1 MKRFGVSIATA
12 ALGAALVAS
21 GSAVAFED
29 GGQQCCGWHYYGD
42 YSYSCGCNHAYE
54 PGLAAVVAARLALVA
69 AIPITPLVAAI
80 LAEPPRIGNYCAAAG
95 VACSLSQPSQFG
107 DECLCRAY
115 GGYTQ
120 GFVQ

>member
-1 MKRFGVSIATA
+1 MKSFGVWIATA

-29 GGQQCCGWHYYGD
+29 GGQP
-42 YSYSCGCNHAYE
+42 E
-54 PGLAAVVAARLALVA
+54 LAAAAAARLALVA

-80 LAEPPRIGNYCAAAG
+80 LAAPPRIGNYCAAAG
-95 VACSLSQPSQFG
+95 VTCSLSQPSQFG